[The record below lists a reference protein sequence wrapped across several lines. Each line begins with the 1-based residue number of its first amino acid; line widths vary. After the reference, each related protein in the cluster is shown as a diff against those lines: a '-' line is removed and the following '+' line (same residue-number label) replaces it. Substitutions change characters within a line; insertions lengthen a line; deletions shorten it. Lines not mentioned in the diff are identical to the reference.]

1 MKKEHENVIPTP
13 AELRVRHELA
23 YRTSLIEVRVA
34 DLKGRFVQQKDGGR
48 YAHPLRKGLEREAK
62 ERREERRRELEMK
75 ISEDFHSARN
85 AIFDE
90 SKKLLTRPK
99 KKWYPMENKW
109 R

>member
-13 AELRVRHELA
+13 AELRARYLVEDQPKPITIDWEE
-23 YRTSLIEVRVA
+23 YRAER
-34 DLKGRFVQQKDGGR
+34 RFGSE
-48 YAHPLRKGLEREAK
+48 HLLRKTLEREAK
-62 ERREERRRELEMK
+62 RRREERRRELEMK